1 MPDNLNTNDEQPLA
15 ALVAH
20 LTQERDSAETSMRA
34 LESQLTQI
42 KQIFEAQSASV
53 QENTKAL
60 LESARVRTGDG
71 IASAT
76 TQVLRQS
83 TSFLGGFLGLSPIVS
98 GLMKLFG
105 GGSEPAPPPALPVFR
120 LPSAVSIEGGITGQG
135 SSAILPVSSSQ
146 SGLPRIDGGARR
158 STNANINVT
167 INALDAR
174 GVLERS
180 DDIARAVRE
189 AMLHSHALNDVI
201 GDM

>member
-1 MPDNLNTNDEQPLA
+1 MADNLNTNDEQPLA

-20 LTQERDSAETSMRA
+20 LTREHDSAESGARA
-34 LESQLTQI
+34 LETQLAQV
-42 KQIFEAQSASV
+42 KQIFEAQSVSV

-60 LESARVRTGDG
+60 LESARVRTGEG
-71 IASAT
+71 IASTT

-83 TSFLGGFLGLSPIVS
+83 SSFLGGFLGLSPIVS

-105 GGSEPAPPPALPVFR
+105 GGNEPAPPPAIPVFR
-120 LPSAVSIEGGITGQG
+120 LPSAVSIEGGITAQG
-135 SSAILPVSSSQ
+135 NSAILPVSSSQ
-146 SGLPRIDGGARR
+146 SGLSRIDEDVRR
-158 STNANINVT
+158 STSANINVT

-174 GVLERS
+174 GVLDRS

>member
-1 MPDNLNTNDEQPLA
+1 MADNLNTNDEQPLA
-15 ALVAH
+15 ALVAR
-20 LTQERDSAETSMRA
+20 LTQERESAETGTRA

-42 KQIFEAQSASV
+42 KQIFEAQSTSV

-60 LESARVRTGDG
+60 LESARVRTSEG
-71 IASAT
+71 IASNT
-76 TQVLRQS
+76 TQVLQRS
-83 TSFLGGFLGLSPIVS
+83 SSFLGGFLGLSPIVS

-105 GGSEPAPPPALPVFR
+105 GGSEPAPLPALPVFR
-120 LPSAVSIEGGITGQG
+120 LPSTVSIEGGITGQG
-135 SSAILPVSSSQ
+135 SSAILPVSTSQ
-146 SGLPRIDGGARR
+146 SGLTRIDDSVRR
-158 STNANINVT
+158 STNASINVT